1 MEKTNRVN
9 KIRKKITIAQVLV
22 LAFLLLYTVVLLTPL
37 FWGITASLNE
47 DMIVLEMKMFGFPD
61 DPYFENY
68 TNAFQT
74 LYIEMTEFER
84 LPAYLDEL
92 MLNSLLYAVVSAI
105 VSTTTIYVVA
115 YARSRFNFAFLKVLD
130 IIVLVT
136 MALPIVGSLP
146 SQIMIFKKLRLI
158 DNFIG
163 MTVIAKMNFLG
174 MYYFVVATAIRGIPM
189 AFSEAAEI
197 DGASELQVMLRV
209 IFPLTFSIYFT
220 IFIINFINMWNDW
233 QTPYIFL
240 SNFPTATYALWVFK
254 DKTTFELPQKLAGCI
269 LVVLPILLIFVIF
282 HKRLMGGISLS
293 EGVKE

>member
-1 MEKTNRVN
+1 MGKTKNR
-9 KIRKKITIAQVLV
+9 IHKKITIAQILV
-22 LAFLLLYTVVLLTPL
+22 FSFLLLYTLVLLVPL

-61 DPYFENY
+61 EPYYQNY
-68 TNAFQT
+68 FNAFDT
-74 LYIEMTEFER
+74 LFIDMTEFER

-92 MLNSLLYAVVSAI
+92 MLNSLLYAVVSAF

-115 YARSRFNFAFLKVLD
+115 YARSRFNFAFLKILD
-130 IIVLVT
+130 VIVLVT
-136 MALPIVGSLP
+136 MALPIVGNLP
-146 SQIMIFKKLRLI
+146 STILIFKKLRLI

-174 MYYFVVATAIRGIPM
+174 MYYFVISTAIRGIPM

-209 IFPLTFSIYFT
+209 ILPLTFSMYFT
-220 IFIINFINMWNDW
+220 VFIINFIGFWNDW

-240 SNFPTATYALWVFK
+240 GNFPTATYGLWVFK
-254 DKTTFELPQKLAGCI
+254 DKSTFELPQKLAGCI
-269 LVVLPILLIFVIF
+269 LVVMPILLIFVIF